1 MTLQKHETTTIL
13 CCSHY
18 FAIDIVNKGSLAKR
32 TDLKDGAGEAWA
44 GQFRL
49 YEVSCS
55 IEKYP
60 R

>member
-18 FAIDIVNKGSLAKR
+18 FAIDIVNKESLAKR

-55 IEKYP
+55 IEK
-60 R
+60 